1 MYYIVYDGKEANP
14 NDQQQDQTRWKDDMK
29 QYFKEYQ
36 SQDFTCS
43 CGKVLRLGSKANHL
57 RSLKHRLYVL
67 EKLSKSTVEPLPY

>member
-36 SQDFTCS
+36 SQDFTS
-43 CGKVLRLGSKANHL
+43 LGGRPDQHT
-57 RSLKHRLYVL
+57 RSVRSPGRGWHRHR
-67 EKLSKSTVEPLPY
+67 PPRDFA